1 MFLLK
6 MNDTHKYLEDEF
18 IGRWIADELSAEE
31 HREFGAWIHAH
42 PHEKQFFEDL
52 KTLWQE
58 SANLSLQKG
67 LSKQAR
73 WDEISRQSY
82 LQPASQST
90 RFTQSSWWKIS
101 AAAAIVVI
109 LIGSYVW
116 WSAGQVMTITAPRG
130 ERRVALLPDGSE
142 VNLNAESTL
151 QYKRRTWS
159 GKREVQFEGEGFFK
173 VKAGAPFSVQ
183 SNFVTTEVLGTSFNL
198 KARADKVEIACVTG
212 KVRVVSN
219 QIAHEAVIL
228 TPDFESIVIVG
239 SQPTAPKKFNIEEK
253 IGWLSGTLYFQS
265 APLTEVFAE
274 IERQVGVQLQIKT
287 NIENLTF
294 TGRIETSDIKD
305 ALAVICLSS
314 GLRYSATQNSIF
326 IIYK

>member
-1 MFLLK
+1 
-6 MNDTHKYLEDEF
+6 MNDTNKYLEDEF
-18 IGRWIADELSAEE
+18 IGRWIADALSAEE
-31 HREFGAWIHAH
+31 DREFGEWIQAH
-42 PHEKQFFEDL
+42 PQEKQFFEDL
-52 KTLWQE
+52 KNLWRE
-58 SANLSLQKG
+58 SANISLQKG
-67 LSKQAR
+67 LSQQDR
-73 WDEISRQSY
+73 WNEISRQVY
-82 LQPASQST
+82 LHPESKVN
-90 RFTQSSWWKIS
+90 RFTPGTWWKI
-101 AAAAIVVI
+101 AAVAAIVVI
-109 LIGSYVW
+109 LLGSYVW
-116 WSAGQVMTITAPRG
+116 WSAGQMMTITAPRG
-130 ERRVALLPDGSE
+130 DRTAALLPDGSE

-151 QYKRRTWS
+151 QYKRRIWS

-183 SNFVTTEVLGTSFNL
+183 SSFVTTEILGTSFNL
-198 KARADKVEIACVTG
+198 KARANKVEIACVTG

-228 TPDFESIVIVG
+228 TANLESIVIAG
-239 SQPTAPKKFNIEEK
+239 NQPTAPKQFKIEEK

-274 IERQVGVQLQIKT
+274 IERQAGVQFQIKA

-294 TGRIETSDIKD
+294 TGRIETANIKE

-314 GLRYSATQNSIF
+314 GLRYSADQNSNF